1 MEENKADE
9 EVQGAFLDQVLG
21 EGLPETRPRRCGP
34 STVCVCARAC
44 VCVCVC
50 TYLDVCVYHT
60 QAHTHPTLV
69 AMQISKKFSTRKGR
83 KKFSNY
89 LHSPSSNFV
98 LKKEKENRKW
108 NPWL

>member
-1 MEENKADE
+1 M
-9 EVQGAFLDQVLG
+9 
-21 EGLPETRPRRCGP
+21 
-34 STVCVCARAC
+34 RAC
-44 VCVCVC
+44 VCVCVYIPGC
-50 TYLDVCVYHT
+50 VCVSHT
-60 QAHTHPTLV
+60 STHTHTTLV